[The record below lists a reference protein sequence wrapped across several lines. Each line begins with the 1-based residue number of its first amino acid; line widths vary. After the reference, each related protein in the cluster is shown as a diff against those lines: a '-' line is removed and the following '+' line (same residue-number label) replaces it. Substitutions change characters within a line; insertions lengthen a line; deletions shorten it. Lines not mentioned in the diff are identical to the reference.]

1 MDKKCS
7 YNSKMTYYVF
17 SSSSFSGKKSN
28 ELLMGGLTSL
38 KSAANTMV
46 KKFDEIKEAISTNN
60 TPQKDYVQFSI
71 TFFFFLD

>member
-1 MDKKCS
+1 MVKLC
-7 YNSKMTYYVF
+7 YIITNNSKMTYFVF

-38 KSAANTMV
+38 KSAANTVV

-60 TPQKDYVQFSI
+60 TPIKDYVQFSI
-71 TFFFFLD
+71 TFF

>member
-1 MDKKCS
+1 MRTILINVEDIQIAL
-7 YNSKMTYYVF
+7 YVF

-60 TPQKDYVQFSI
+60 TPIKDYVQ
-71 TFFFFLD
+71 

>member
-1 MDKKCS
+1 MKTILINVEDIQI
-7 YNSKMTYYVF
+7 TLYVF

-28 ELLMGGLTSL
+28 ELIMGGLTSL

-60 TPQKDYVQFSI
+60 TPIKDYVQ
-71 TFFFFLD
+71 

>member
-1 MDKKCS
+1 MLII
-7 YNSKMTYYVF
+7 F

-60 TPQKDYVQFSI
+60 TPIKDYVQ
-71 TFFFFLD
+71 LV

>member
-1 MDKKCS
+1 MLFQFLLK
-7 YNSKMTYYVF
+7 VLLFIF
-17 SSSSFSGKKSN
+17 SSSSFTGKKSN

-60 TPQKDYVQFSI
+60 TPVKDYVP
-71 TFFFFLD
+71 